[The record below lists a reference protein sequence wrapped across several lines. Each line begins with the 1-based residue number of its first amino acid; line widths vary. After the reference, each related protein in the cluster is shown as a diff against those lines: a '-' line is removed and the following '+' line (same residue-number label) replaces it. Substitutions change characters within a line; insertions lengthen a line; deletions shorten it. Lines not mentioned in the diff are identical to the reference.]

1 MALSVSDVRTTV
13 AEVCARPDV
22 LDACHRH
29 DLGRVI
35 AILGANKVT
44 QGQISELTGIPQ
56 GRLSEYMTG
65 KRTPR
70 ASSTF
75 QTFVGGLRMPRTA
88 RPALGLAADPA
99 GTSAFP
105 AVRPQQTVPQ
115 PGPG

>member
-1 MALSVSDVRTTV
+1 MALSVSDVRMTV

-22 LDACHRH
+22 LDACLRH

-75 QTFVGGLRMPRTA
+75 QTFAGGLGCLMPPG
-88 RPALGLAADPA
+88 RP
-99 GTSAFP
+99 SA
-105 AVRPQQTVPQ
+105 
-115 PGPG
+115 